1 MRYDLWK
8 KAVGAGALA
17 AAALGGC
24 KGKEPPFE
32 PEFECGEL
40 DFIDGYVLLMER
52 RVYEVACGEMPEG
65 TDDRDVPWREV
76 AARYRRHPPCN
87 DAMGEGPDWTY
98 HREHPCAL
106 EAAVNASVH
115 AFRVAGCPEWEYV
128 DRWNVSDNFDVGWF
142 PLMGEVHWTVS
153 DACIESA
160 G

>member
-1 MRYDLWK
+1 MRYDLGK

-17 AAALGGC
+17 AVALGGC

-40 DFIDGYVLLMER
+40 DFTDGYVLLVER
-52 RVYEVACGEMPEG
+52 RVVEVACGEMPEG

-76 AARYRRHPPCN
+76 AARYRRHPPCFG
-87 DAMGEGPDWTY
+87 ASGGSPEWTY
-98 HREHPCAL
+98 HRAHPCAL

-115 AFRVAGCPEWEYV
+115 GFRVAGCPEWEYEAFQ
-128 DRWNVSDNFDVGWF
+128 NPTDNFFVGWT
-142 PLMGEVHWTVS
+142 PLAHEVYLTLESTCS
-153 DACIESA
+153 DSA

>member
-1 MRYDLWK
+1 MRYDPWRQ
-8 KAVGAGALA
+8 AVGAGALA

-40 DFIDGYVLLMER
+40 DFTDGYVLLVER

-87 DAMGEGPDWTY
+87 GEADEHRGWVY
-98 HREHPCAL
+98 HRSHPCAL
-106 EAAVNASVH
+106 EAVVNASVH
-115 AFRVAGCPEWEYV
+115 GFRVAGCPEWEYV
-128 DRWNVSDNFDVGWF
+128 DAWNVSDNYYVGWF
-142 PLMGEVHWTVS
+142 PLMGEVAITI
-153 DACIESA
+153 DYACTESA